1 MSGPRPGLTME
12 LLRQRYWRSAMADLF
27 TGIACL
33 VSVGVFLLLF
43 LVPDHEACQ
52 PVRKRGEE

>member
-1 MSGPRPGLTME
+1 ME
-12 LLRQRYWRSAMADLF
+12 LLRLRYWRSAMADLF